1 MRTSAKQKLVVKS
14 QHRPRVEFHKMKVS
28 IRSSYQLHV
37 WAIWSLNL
45 KMQFSFL
52 LCSGVCGFLSSQFSA
67 AFSVPPSSHVACFE
81 VMSDVVCLRWLSSP
95 GVHKRLKKALQW
107 SKSHLLAMPRR
118 KWCVG
123 RLGCRRGNLL
133 SCKSKTSHQTRIT
146 PFVKV
151 WSQGF

>member
-1 MRTSAKQKLVVKS
+1 MRTSAKQKS
-14 QHRPRVEFHKMKVS
+14 QHRSRGEFYKMKVS

-81 VMSDVVCLRWLSSP
+81 VMSDVICLRWLSSP

-123 RLGCRRGNLL
+123 SLGCRRGNLL
-133 SCKSKTSHQTRIT
+133 NCKSKTSYQTRIT

-151 WSQGF
+151 